1 MAAIAPNTR
10 FVVALSLASLL
21 VLGAIGC
28 SGKSDDVEAL
38 QTAALLELIDGHQ
51 AHDPHKSVEV
61 ELGRFQITHPLDRNG
76 VLYIEFHL
84 YGILPEERRA
94 DLQKSLPAH
103 SVRIRDAV
111 ISLVQKT
118 EADQFGD
125 PELALLRAE
134 MVTAI
139 NRVLQERLL
148 KDVAFSELSIQR
160 A

>member
-1 MAAIAPNTR
+1 MAPIAPIPR
-10 FVVALSLASLL
+10 LVVTLSLL
-21 VLGAIGC
+21 VLGGIGC
-28 SGKSDDVEAL
+28 SSKSDDVEAL

-51 AHDPHKSVEV
+51 SHDPHKSVEV

-103 SVRIRDAV
+103 SIRIRDAV
-111 ISLVQKT
+111 ISLIQKT